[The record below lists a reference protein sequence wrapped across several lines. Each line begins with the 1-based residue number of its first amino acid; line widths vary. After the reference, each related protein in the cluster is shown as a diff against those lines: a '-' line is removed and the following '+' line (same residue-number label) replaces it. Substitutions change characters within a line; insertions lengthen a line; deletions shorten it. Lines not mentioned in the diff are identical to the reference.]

1 MNGGP
6 IRPWSEYAKEEWE
19 RMGIHLTGPHIAPPS
34 IMSDSYT
41 AADPL
46 TVEEPSWQIAAAAS
60 DHGGA
65 PAMLGLAMLVVAF
78 AVGVLVGLLVP
89 R

>member
-1 MNGGP
+1 MNGH
-6 IRPWSEYAKEEWE
+6 EYAKQEWE
-19 RMGIHLTGPHIAPPS
+19 RMGIHL
-34 IMSDSYT
+34 SDKTHT

-46 TVEEPSWQIAAAAS
+46 TVQETTFRLAAAAS

-65 PAMLGLAMLVVAF
+65 PAMLGLAMLCVAF
-78 AVGVLVGLLVP
+78 AAGVLVGLLVP